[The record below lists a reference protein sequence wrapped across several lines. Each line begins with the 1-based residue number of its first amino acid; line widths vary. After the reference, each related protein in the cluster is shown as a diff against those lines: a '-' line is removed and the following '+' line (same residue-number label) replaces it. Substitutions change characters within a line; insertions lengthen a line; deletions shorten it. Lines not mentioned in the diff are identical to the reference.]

1 MLAIQTL
8 LTITI
13 LVLFFAKFRLGL
25 CVYIAYIFLV
35 PYCNINIGGLS
46 LGWNLINTAL
56 LLAYCIDCSRK
67 YGKIHFVYKPF
78 IPFFIL
84 YGLLLL
90 EMLFQDGVPIEYAI
104 NKWRLD
110 LFNLILPIVVF
121 SASQYDYKIGKH
133 SLVTMVLVCIVVIVY
148 AFVLMPL
155 QGINPYI
162 VELANIN
169 NAELLEAQFG
179 DQSNRLMIKISST
192 FTHPMTFG
200 AFLGMAA
207 VYIYSYVAN
216 KKNVVLLCVLVGLL
230 SCIFFCGIRTP
241 IAALFITIAVYLL
254 QKKNFKAFFRALMLG
269 VIGYFII
276 IQFPA
281 LSETILSM
289 TSRSSSEVGGSSIE
303 MRLEQLDA
311 AFDEVR
317 NCMVFGKG
325 YGYNSYYWTIHG
337 THPRLY
343 SFESLIF
350 VILCNYGLVG
360 FLIWGIM
367 FYKIFRFS
375 KQMREKSLG
384 LFIILLLT
392 YYISFTCIT
401 GEYGYMKYFLLFY
414 SLLIINRQTQYKSQN
429 KIW

>member
-1 MLAIQTL
+1 MLTIQTL
-8 LTITI
+8 LTVVI
-13 LVLFFAKFRLGL
+13 LILFFVKFRIGL

-46 LGWNLINTAL
+46 LGWNLMNTAL
-56 LLAYCIDCSRK
+56 LIAYCIDCNRK
-67 YGKIHFVYKPF
+67 YGKVHFAYKPF

-84 YGLLLL
+84 YGLLLM
-90 EMLFQDGVPIEYAI
+90 EMLFQDGVPMGYAI

-110 LFNLILPIVVF
+110 IFNLILPAVVY
-121 SASQYDYKIGKH
+121 SSSQYDYKISKY
-133 SLVTMVLVCIVVIVY
+133 SLVTMTLVCIVVIVY
-148 AFVLMPL
+148 AFILIPL

-162 VELANIN
+162 MELANIN
-169 NAELLEAQFG
+169 KADLLEAQFG
-179 DQSNRLMIKISST
+179 DQSNRLMVKISST

-216 KKNVVLLCVLVGLL
+216 KKNVVLLCILVGLF

-254 QKKNFKAFFRALMLG
+254 LKKDFKAFLYVSVLG

-289 TSRSSSEVGGSSIE
+289 TDHNSSEVGGPSIE

-325 YGYNSYYWTIHG
+325 YGYNSYYWSIHG

-343 SFESLIF
+343 SFESIVF

-360 FLIWGIM
+360 FLIWGVM
-367 FYKIFRFS
+367 FYKMFKFS
-375 KQMREKSLG
+375 KQTQEKSLK
-384 LFIILLLT
+384 LFIMLLIT

-414 SLLIINRQTQYKSQN
+414 SLLIIKRQTQHKFQN
-429 KIW
+429 KN

>member
-8 LTITI
+8 LTVTI

-56 LLAYCIDCSRK
+56 LLAYCLDCSRK
-67 YGKIHFVYKPF
+67 YGKIHFAYKPF
-78 IPFFIL
+78 IPFFVL

-90 EMLFQDGVPIEYAI
+90 EIPFQDGVPVEYAI

-133 SLVTMVLVCIVVIVY
+133 SLVTMVLVCIVIIVY
-148 AFVLMPL
+148 ALVLIPL

-162 VELANIN
+162 MELANIN

-207 VYIYSYVAN
+207 VYIYSHIVN
-216 KKNVVLLCVLVGLL
+216 KKNVVLLFVLVGLI

-241 IAALFITIAVYLL
+241 IAALFITIAIYLL
-254 QKKNFKAFFRALMLG
+254 LKKNFKAFLYASILG

-276 IQFPA
+276 I
-281 LSETILSM
+281 
-289 TSRSSSEVGGSSIE
+289 
-303 MRLEQLDA
+303 
-311 AFDEVR
+311 
-317 NCMVFGKG
+317 
-325 YGYNSYYWTIHG
+325 
-337 THPRLY
+337 
-343 SFESLIF
+343 
-350 VILCNYGLVG
+350 
-360 FLIWGIM
+360 
-367 FYKIFRFS
+367 
-375 KQMREKSLG
+375 
-384 LFIILLLT
+384 
-392 YYISFTCIT
+392 
-401 GEYGYMKYFLLFY
+401 
-414 SLLIINRQTQYKSQN
+414 
-429 KIW
+429 

>member
-1 MLAIQTL
+1 MLAVQTL
-8 LTITI
+8 LTVTI
-13 LVLFFAKFRLGL
+13 LVLFFVKFRIGL
-25 CVYIAYIFLV
+25 CLYIAYIFLV

-46 LGWNLINTAL
+46 LGWNLINTFL
-56 LLAYCIDCSRK
+56 LLAYCVNCSRK
-67 YGKIHFVYKPF
+67 CGKIHFAYKPF

-90 EMLFQDGVPIEYAI
+90 EMSFQDGVPIEYAI

-110 LFNLILPIVVF
+110 IFNLILPIVIF

-133 SLVTMVLVCIVVIVY
+133 SLITMALVCIVVIVY
-148 AFVLMPL
+148 AFALIPL

-179 DQSNRLMIKISST
+179 DQLNRLMIKISST

-207 VYIYSYVAN
+207 VYIYSYVTN
-216 KKNVVLLCVLVGLL
+216 KKNVVLVCVLVGLI

-276 IQFPA
+276 IQIPA

-289 TSRSSSEVGGSSIE
+289 TDRSSSEVGGSSIE

-325 YGYNSYYWTIHG
+325 HGYNSYYWSVHG

-343 SFESLIF
+343 SFESLVF
-350 VILCNYGLVG
+350 VIL
-360 FLIWGIM
+360 
-367 FYKIFRFS
+367 
-375 KQMREKSLG
+375 
-384 LFIILLLT
+384 
-392 YYISFTCIT
+392 
-401 GEYGYMKYFLLFY
+401 
-414 SLLIINRQTQYKSQN
+414 
-429 KIW
+429 

>member
-1 MLAIQTL
+1 MLTIQTL
-8 LTITI
+8 LTVVI
-13 LVLFFAKFRLGL
+13 LILFFVKFRIGL

-46 LGWNLINTAL
+46 LGWNLMNTAL
-56 LLAYCIDCSRK
+56 LIAYCIDCNRK
-67 YGKIHFVYKPF
+67 YGKVHFAYKPF

-84 YGLLLL
+84 YGLLLM
-90 EMLFQDGVPIEYAI
+90 EMLFQDGVPMGYAI

-110 LFNLILPIVVF
+110 IFNLILPAVVY
-121 SASQYDYKIGKH
+121 SSSQYDYKISKY
-133 SLVTMVLVCIVVIVY
+133 SLVTMTLVCIVVIVY
-148 AFVLMPL
+148 AFILIPL

-162 VELANIN
+162 MELANIN
-169 NAELLEAQFG
+169 NADLLEAQFG
-179 DQSNRLMIKISST
+179 DQSNRLMVKISST

-216 KKNVVLLCVLVGLL
+216 KKNVVLLCILVGLF

-254 QKKNFKAFFRALMLG
+254 LKKDFKAFLYVSVLG

-289 TSRSSSEVGGSSIE
+289 TDHNSSEVGGSSIE

-325 YGYNSYYWTIHG
+325 YGYNSYYWSIHG

-343 SFESLIF
+343 SFESIVF

-360 FLIWGIM
+360 FLIWGVM
-367 FYKIFRFS
+367 FYKMFKFS
-375 KQMREKSLG
+375 KQTQEKSLK
-384 LFIILLLT
+384 LFIMLLIT

-414 SLLIINRQTQYKSQN
+414 SLLIIKRQTQHKFQN
-429 KIW
+429 KN

>member
-1 MLAIQTL
+1 M
-8 LTITI
+8 
-13 LVLFFAKFRLGL
+13 
-25 CVYIAYIFLV
+25 
-35 PYCNINIGGLS
+35 
-46 LGWNLINTAL
+46 NTAL
-56 LLAYCIDCSRK
+56 LIAYCIDCNRK
-67 YGKIHFVYKPF
+67 YGKVHFAYKPF

-84 YGLLLL
+84 YGLLLM
-90 EMLFQDGVPIEYAI
+90 EMLFQDGVPMGYAI

-110 LFNLILPIVVF
+110 IFNLILPAVVY
-121 SASQYDYKIGKH
+121 SSSQYDYKISKY
-133 SLVTMVLVCIVVIVY
+133 SLVTMTLVCIVVIVY
-148 AFVLMPL
+148 AFILIPL

-162 VELANIN
+162 MELANIN
-169 NAELLEAQFG
+169 NADLLEAQFG
-179 DQSNRLMIKISST
+179 DQSNRLMVKISST

-216 KKNVVLLCVLVGLL
+216 KKNVVLLCILVGLF

-254 QKKNFKAFFRALMLG
+254 LKKDFKAFLYVSVLG

-289 TSRSSSEVGGSSIE
+289 TDHNSSEVGGSSIE

-325 YGYNSYYWTIHG
+325 YGYNSYYWSIHG

-343 SFESLIF
+343 SFESIVF

-360 FLIWGIM
+360 FLIWGVM
-367 FYKIFRFS
+367 FYKMFKFS
-375 KQMREKSLG
+375 KQTQEKSLK
-384 LFIILLLT
+384 LFIMLLIT

-414 SLLIINRQTQYKSQN
+414 SLLIIKRQTQHKFQN
-429 KIW
+429 KN

>member
-1 MLAIQTL
+1 MLAVQTL
-8 LTITI
+8 LTVTI
-13 LVLFFAKFRLGL
+13 LVLFFVKFRIGL

-35 PYCNINIGGLS
+35 PYCSINIGGLS
-46 LGWNLINTAL
+46 LGWNLMNTAL
-56 LLAYCIDCSRK
+56 LLAYCINCNRK
-67 YGKIHFVYKPF
+67 FGKIQFSYKPF

-84 YGLLLL
+84 YGLLLM
-90 EMLFQDGVPIEYAI
+90 EMPFQDGVPMEFAI
-104 NKWRLD
+104 DKWRLD
-110 LFNLILPIVVF
+110 VFNLILPIVVF
-121 SASQYDYKIGKH
+121 STSQYDNKIGKH

-148 AFVLMPL
+148 AFILIPL
-155 QGINPYI
+155 QGLNPY
-162 VELANIN
+162 
-169 NAELLEAQFG
+169 
-179 DQSNRLMIKISST
+179 ST

-200 AFLGMAA
+200 AFLGMAV
-207 VYIYSYVAN
+207 VYIYSYIGN
-216 KKNVVLLCVLVGLL
+216 NKNVVLLCVLVGLL

-254 QKKNFKAFFRALMLG
+254 QKKNFKTFLYASMIG

-289 TSRSSSEVGGSSIE
+289 TDSDGSDVGGSSIE

-311 AFDEVR
+311 AFSEVQD
-317 NCMVFGKG
+317 CMAFGKG
-325 YGYNSYYWTIHG
+325 YGYNSYYWSIHG

-343 SFESLIF
+343 SFESLVF

-367 FYKIFRFS
+367 FYKIFRIS

-384 LFIILLLT
+384 LFIMLLIT

-414 SLLIINRQTQYKSQN
+414 SLLIINRQTKYKFQN
-429 KIW
+429 KF

>member
-1 MLAIQTL
+1 MLAVQTL
-8 LTITI
+8 LTVTI
-13 LVLFFAKFRLGL
+13 LVLFFVKFRIGL
-25 CVYIAYIFLV
+25 CLYIAYIFLV

-46 LGWNLINTAL
+46 LGWNLINTFL
-56 LLAYCIDCSRK
+56 LLAYCVNCSRK
-67 YGKIHFVYKPF
+67 CGKIHFAYKPF

-90 EMLFQDGVPIEYAI
+90 EMSFQDGVPIEYAI

-110 LFNLILPIVVF
+110 IFNLILPIVIF

-133 SLVTMVLVCIVVIVY
+133 SLITMALVCIVVIVY
-148 AFVLMPL
+148 AFALIPL

-179 DQSNRLMIKISST
+179 DQLNRLMIKISST

-207 VYIYSYVAN
+207 VYIYSYVTN
-216 KKNVVLLCVLVGLL
+216 KKNVVLVCVLVGLI

-384 LFIILLLT
+384 LFIVLLIT

-401 GEYGYMKYFLLFY
+401 GEYGYMKYFLIFY
-414 SLLIINRQTQYKSQN
+414 SLLIISRQPQYKFQN
-429 KIW
+429 KF

>member
-1 MLAIQTL
+1 MLAVQTL
-8 LTITI
+8 LTVTI
-13 LVLFFAKFRLGL
+13 LVLFFVKFRIGL

-35 PYCNINIGGLS
+35 PYCSINIGGLS
-46 LGWNLINTAL
+46 LGWNLMNTAL
-56 LLAYCIDCSRK
+56 LLAYCINCNRK
-67 YGKIHFVYKPF
+67 FGKIQFSYKPF

-84 YGLLLL
+84 YGLLLM
-90 EMLFQDGVPIEYAI
+90 EMPFQDGVPMEFAI
-104 NKWRLD
+104 DKWRLD
-110 LFNLILPIVVF
+110 VFNLILPIVVF
-121 SASQYDYKIGKH
+121 STSQYDNKIGKH

-148 AFVLMPL
+148 AFILIPL
-155 QGINPYI
+155 QGLNPYI
-162 VELANIN
+162 MELANIN

-200 AFLGMAA
+200 AFLGMAV
-207 VYIYSYVAN
+207 VYIYSYIGN
-216 KKNVVLLCVLVGLL
+216 NKNVVLLCVLVGLL

-254 QKKNFKAFFRALMLG
+254 QKKNFKTFLYASMIG

-289 TSRSSSEVGGSSIE
+289 TDSDGSDVGGSSIE

-311 AFDEVR
+311 AFSEVQD
-317 NCMVFGKG
+317 CMAFGKG
-325 YGYNSYYWTIHG
+325 YGYNSYYWSIHG

-343 SFESLIF
+343 SFESLVF

-360 FLIWGIM
+360 FLICGIM
-367 FYKIFRFS
+367 FYKIFRIS

-384 LFIILLLT
+384 LFIMLLIT

-414 SLLIINRQTQYKSQN
+414 SLLIINRQTKYKFQN
-429 KIW
+429 KF

>member
-1 MLAIQTL
+1 MLAVQTL
-8 LTITI
+8 LTVTI
-13 LVLFFAKFRLGL
+13 LVLFFVKFRIGL
-25 CVYIAYIFLV
+25 CLYIAYIFLV

-46 LGWNLINTAL
+46 LGWNLINTFL
-56 LLAYCIDCSRK
+56 LLAYCVNCSRK
-67 YGKIHFVYKPF
+67 CGKIHFAYKPF

-90 EMLFQDGVPIEYAI
+90 EMSFQDGVPIEYAI

-110 LFNLILPIVVF
+110 IFNLILPIVIF

-133 SLVTMVLVCIVVIVY
+133 SLITMALVCIVVIVY
-148 AFVLMPL
+148 AFALIPL

-179 DQSNRLMIKISST
+179 DQLNRLMIKISST

-207 VYIYSYVAN
+207 VYIYSYVTN
-216 KKNVVLLCVLVGLL
+216 KKNVVLVCVLVGLI

-276 IQFPA
+276 IQIPA

-289 TSRSSSEVGGSSIE
+289 TDRSSSEVGGSSIE

-325 YGYNSYYWTIHG
+325 HGYNSYYWSVHG

-343 SFESLIF
+343 SFESLVF

-384 LFIILLLT
+384 LFIVLLIT

-401 GEYGYMKYFLLFY
+401 GEYGYMKYFLIFY
-414 SLLIINRQTQYKSQN
+414 SLLIISRQPQYKLQN
-429 KIW
+429 KF

>member
-1 MLAIQTL
+1 
-8 LTITI
+8 
-13 LVLFFAKFRLGL
+13 
-25 CVYIAYIFLV
+25 
-35 PYCNINIGGLS
+35 
-46 LGWNLINTAL
+46 
-56 LLAYCIDCSRK
+56 
-67 YGKIHFVYKPF
+67 
-78 IPFFIL
+78 
-84 YGLLLL
+84 
-90 EMLFQDGVPIEYAI
+90 MLFQDGVPIEYAI

-162 VELANIN
+162 IELANIN
-169 NAELLEAQFG
+169 KAELLEAQFG

-230 SCIFFCGIRTP
+230 SCIFFCVIRTP

-289 TSRSSSEVGGSSIE
+289 TSRSSSEVGGSFIE

>member
-1 MLAIQTL
+1 MLAVQTL
-8 LTITI
+8 LTVTI
-13 LVLFFAKFRLGL
+13 LVLFFVKFRIGL
-25 CVYIAYIFLV
+25 CLYIAYIFLV

-46 LGWNLINTAL
+46 LGWNLINTFL
-56 LLAYCIDCSRK
+56 LLAYCVNCSRK
-67 YGKIHFVYKPF
+67 CGKIHFAYKPF

-90 EMLFQDGVPIEYAI
+90 EMSFQDGVPIEYAI

-110 LFNLILPIVVF
+110 IFNLILPIVIF

-133 SLVTMVLVCIVVIVY
+133 SLITMALVCIVVIVY
-148 AFVLMPL
+148 AFALIPL

-179 DQSNRLMIKISST
+179 DQLNRLMIKISST

-207 VYIYSYVAN
+207 VYIYSYVTN
-216 KKNVVLLCVLVGLL
+216 KKNVVLVCVLVGLI

-276 IQFPA
+276 IQIPA

-289 TSRSSSEVGGSSIE
+289 TDRSSSEVGGSSIE

-325 YGYNSYYWTIHG
+325 HGYNSYYWSVHG

-343 SFESLIF
+343 SFESLVF

-384 LFIILLLT
+384 LFIVLLIT

-401 GEYGYMKYFLLFY
+401 GEYGYMKYFLIFY
-414 SLLIINRQTQYKSQN
+414 SLLIISRQPQYKFQN
-429 KIW
+429 KF